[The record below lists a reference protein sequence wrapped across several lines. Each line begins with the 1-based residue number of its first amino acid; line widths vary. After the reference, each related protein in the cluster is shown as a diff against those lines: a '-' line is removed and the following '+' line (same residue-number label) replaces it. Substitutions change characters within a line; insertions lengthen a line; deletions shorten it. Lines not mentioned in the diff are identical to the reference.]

1 MERIGIYVVIDPRP
15 HVLMAPGRY
24 GKLLGITLISAHL
37 CFNGTRQVW
46 KVIGFDALT
55 AFVGVLMAPGRYG
68 KGVSGSIG
76 DSSRSVLMAPG
87 RYGKFEMLVARQF
100 QNSVLMAPGRY
111 GKHMRIQ
118 LLNCVCF
125 VLMAPGRYGKE
136 EKKGN
141 KIQVKC
147 FNGTRQVWKG
157 LSA

>member
-87 RYGKFEMLVARQF
+87 RYGK
-100 QNSVLMAPGRY
+100 
-111 GKHMRIQ
+111 HMRIQ

-147 FNGTRQVWKG
+147 FNGTRQVW
-157 LSA
+157 